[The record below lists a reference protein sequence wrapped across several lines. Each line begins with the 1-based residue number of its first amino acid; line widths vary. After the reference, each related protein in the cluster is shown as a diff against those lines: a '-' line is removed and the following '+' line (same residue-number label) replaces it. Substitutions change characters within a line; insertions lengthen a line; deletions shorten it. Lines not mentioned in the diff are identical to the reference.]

1 MSDWN
6 LNVEGPLDGI
16 SPYEKHP
23 PRFLGLAD
31 QFAKYRN
38 KTADLQ
44 GLMYNARELGMDV
57 DTQDKIAKE
66 QRLAELVQ
74 KFTETTKDLDD
85 TEYQKA
91 AQDFAQKMGASMPQR
106 QQAELQQVSPLQAGL
121 SILGM
126 ALNPQ
131 FAGDIGAATL
141 QSNVNERTR
150 QQGINDQDYD
160 DRVQRQNRDTQGS
173 KVRMDIADNN
183 LDRQYQQQARVGQ
196 GIEREIQFLRGEIGK
211 LDAKKQQEIR
221 MAWDLWENAE
231 TTGSK
236 YRYGK
241 LLQQAMGPGS
251 KYAPSDEDIAVSVAQ
266 MRAAEVEASRV
277 QKEKRDGGVID
288 DFTKWA
294 SSNFPAG
301 ASISPE
307 DADIINGEAKRISER
322 FGVDLDK
329 FPMYFPRESEAEK
342 NRKFNEGKY
351 KEGNE
356 DRKLDREYKRQQIS
370 KIKADIE
377 KINNPPPKPSKDKVE
392 RQRQV
397 SKLTDDYQKYRRETD
412 ALMLQVKP
420 EDPEELAKYNKALQD
435 AFAKEFLVLRDKRA
449 MAGQRLT
456 FVQYMAER
464 FPQVK
469 RLGGRFGGKINDKGR
484 GTSQQGIPPVDPV
497 GNAERRGF
505 KIER

>member
-1 MSDWN
+1 
-6 LNVEGPLDGI
+6 
-16 SPYEKHP
+16 
-23 PRFLGLAD
+23 
-31 QFAKYRN
+31 
-38 KTADLQ
+38 
-44 GLMYNARELGMDV
+44 
-57 DTQDKIAKE
+57 
-66 QRLAELVQ
+66 
-74 KFTETTKDLDD
+74 
-85 TEYQKA
+85 
-91 AQDFAQKMGASMPQR
+91 
-106 QQAELQQVSPLQAGL
+106 
-121 SILGM
+121 
-126 ALNPQ
+126 
-131 FAGDIGAATL
+131 
-141 QSNVNERTR
+141 
-150 QQGINDQDYD
+150 
-160 DRVQRQNRDTQGS
+160 
-173 KVRMDIADNN
+173 
-183 LDRQYQQQARVGQ
+183 
-196 GIEREIQFLRGEIGK
+196 
-211 LDAKKQQEIR
+211 
-221 MAWDLWENAE
+221 LWENAE

-351 KEGNE
+351 KEGDE